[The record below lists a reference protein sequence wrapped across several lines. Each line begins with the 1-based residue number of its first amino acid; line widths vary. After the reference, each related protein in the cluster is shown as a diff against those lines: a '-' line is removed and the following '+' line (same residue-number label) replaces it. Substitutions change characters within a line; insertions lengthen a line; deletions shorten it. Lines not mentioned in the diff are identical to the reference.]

1 MKGKCKANSAK
12 NTKGQSKLDYN
23 QNQTSAHIIRFT

>member
-12 NTKGQSKLDYN
+12 NTKGQSKLNYN